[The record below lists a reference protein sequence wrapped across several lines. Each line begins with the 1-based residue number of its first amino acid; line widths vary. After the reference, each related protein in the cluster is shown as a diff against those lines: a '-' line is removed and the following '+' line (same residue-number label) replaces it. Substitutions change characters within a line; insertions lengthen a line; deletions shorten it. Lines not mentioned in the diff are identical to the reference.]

1 MKLRPAIFILTA
13 ALILAAVA
21 GLCFGGVALTVSQLT
36 DAVLGKGEP
45 TVGVIFWQL
54 RLPRVIAGLLAG
66 AGLSVAG
73 VLLQSVTANALAS
86 PGIVGINSGAGL
98 AVILLLTLAP
108 AAGKLLPVGAFLGS
122 FGAALLILLAS
133 SRFGGSKTGI
143 VLIGI
148 AVSTVFSAAISFL
161 SLLDE
166 GVLAQYNHFTVGSLK
181 GVRMDALILPAI
193 LIGSSLA
200 AALFL
205 APKLGVLCMGDAAAS
220 ALGIRVKRLRM
231 AALVCAAASAAAVVS
246 FAGLLGFVG
255 LIVPH
260 IAKKLT
266 GEQPIRSLPVAAL
279 TGGVLVIVAD
289 LLGRTLF
296 APSELPVGILMS
308 LAGGPYFL
316 ILLCRR
322 NRHAH
327 F

>member
-1 MKLRPAIFILTA
+1 MKLRPVIFLLMA
-13 ALILAAVA
+13 ALVLAAVA
-21 GLCFGGVALTVSQLT
+21 GLCFGGVELSLAQLA
-36 DAVLGKGEP
+36 DASVGRGEP
-45 TVGVIFWQL
+45 SVRVILWQL
-54 RLPRVIAGLLAG
+54 RLPRVLAGLLAG
-66 AGLSVAG
+66 VGLSVAG

-98 AVILLLTLAP
+98 AVILLLTISP
-108 AAGKLLPVGAFLGS
+108 AAGKLLPLGAFFGA
-122 FGAALLILLAS
+122 FGAALLILLAA
-133 SRFGGSKTGI
+133 SRWGGAKTEI

-181 GVRMDALILPAI
+181 GVGMDALLLPAI
-193 LIGSSLA
+193 LIFLSLGVAMLLSS
-200 AALFL
+200 
-205 APKLGVLCMGDAAAS
+205 KLGVLCMGDAAAS

-231 AALVCAAASAAAVVS
+231 TALVCAAASAAAVVS

-260 IAKKLT
+260 IGKKLA
-266 GEQPIRSLPVAAL
+266 GEQPARSLPVAAL
-279 TGGVLVIVAD
+279 AGGVLVITAD

-308 LAGGPYFL
+308 LVGGPYFL

-322 NRHAH
+322 KHHAH
-327 F
+327 V

>member
-1 MKLRPAIFILTA
+1 MKLRSVIFILTV
-13 ALILAAVA
+13 ALVLAAVA
-21 GLCFGGVALTVSQLT
+21 GVCFGGVNLTFSQLT
-36 DAVLGKGEP
+36 DALLGRADASI
-45 TVGVIFWQL
+45 GVIFWQL

-66 AGLSVAG
+66 IGLSVAG

-86 PGIVGINSGAGL
+86 PGIVGINAGAGL
-98 AVILLLTLAP
+98 AVILLLTVVP
-108 AAGKLLPVGAFLGS
+108 AAGKLLPFGAFLGA
-122 FGAALLILLAS
+122 FGAALLILLAAN
-133 SRFGGSKTGI
+133 RLGGSKIGI

-148 AVSTVFSAAISFL
+148 AVSAVFSAAISFL

-193 LIGSSLA
+193 LIGLSLA
-200 AALFL
+200 AALVL

-220 ALGIRVKRLRM
+220 AMGIRVKRLRM
-231 AALVCAAASAAAVVS
+231 TALVCAAASAAAVVS

-255 LIVPH
+255 LVVPH
-260 IAKKLT
+260 IAKKLA
-266 GEQPIRSLPVAAL
+266 GEQPAGSLPVAVL
-279 TGGVLVIVAD
+279 SGGVLVIVAD

-308 LAGGPYFL
+308 LVGGPYFL

>member
-1 MKLRPAIFILTA
+1 MKLRPVIFLLTTLLVLVA
-13 ALILAAVA
+13 AA
-21 GLCFGGVALTVSQLT
+21 GLCFGGVALSFEQLI
-36 DAVLGKGEP
+36 DAVAGRGDA

-66 AGLSVAG
+66 VGLSLAG

-98 AVILLLTLAP
+98 AVILLLTIAP
-108 AAGKLLPVGAFLGS
+108 AAGKLLPLGAFFGA
-122 FGAALLILLAS
+122 FGAALLILLAA
-133 SRFGGSKTGI
+133 RCMGGSKTGI

-181 GVRMDALILPAI
+181 GVRMDALLLPAI
-193 LIGSSLA
+193 LILLSLA
-200 AALFL
+200 VALL
-205 APKLGVLCMGDAAAS
+205 LSPKLGVLCMGDAAAS

-231 AALVCAAASAAAVVS
+231 TAMVCAAASAAAVVS

-260 IAKKLT
+260 IAKKLA
-266 GEQPIRSLPVAAL
+266 GEQPARSLPVAAL
-279 TGGVLVIVAD
+279 TGGVLVILAD

-308 LAGGPYFL
+308 LVGGPYFL

-322 NRHAH
+322 NRYAH
-327 F
+327 V